1 MENFYVIYG
10 INKGLI
16 KEETKKI
23 INSLKDADIIKY
35 DMANTLIE
43 DVIEDASTVNL
54 FNKKKIIILENC
66 YFLGANKTIDNL
78 EKLEQ
83 YIEHYNSDSYLI
95 FICNAEK
102 LDSRKKIN
110 KLLSHHK
117 VIEANKVDK
126 AFLIKH
132 INSKL
137 KEDGYEMNDI
147 NFFLERV
154 GTNLNNIDNELDK
167 LKMYR
172 LETKKIT
179 NEDITKTTTK
189 VLEEEI
195 FSLTDSIIL
204 KDTKK
209 ALELLDSFLNQN
221 YDEIQIILLLAN
233 QFHFLFQVKRL
244 INKNKSES
252 EIAKILEVN
261 PYRVKYSVKK
271 IYSYSED
278 MILENIKKLAKIDHD
293 IKLGKMD
300 KNLAL
305 KLFILH

>member
-16 KEETKKI
+16 KNEIKKI
-23 INSLKDADIIKY
+23 INSLKDADLIKY
-35 DMANTLIE
+35 DMSNTLIE
-43 DVIEDASTVNL
+43 DVVEDASTVNL
-54 FNKKKIIILENC
+54 FNKKKIIILEDC
-66 YFLGANKTIDNL
+66 FFLGANKTIDNL

-110 KLLSHHK
+110 KLLASHK
-117 VIEANKVDK
+117 VIEANKADK
-126 AFLIKH
+126 SFLTKY
-132 INSKL
+132 INDKL
-137 KEDGYEMNDI
+137 KADNYKIDDI

-167 LKMYR
+167 LKMYT
-172 LETKKIT
+172 LKTKKIT

-189 VLEEEI
+189 TLEEEI
-195 FSLTDSIIL
+195 FSLTDAIIL
-204 KDTKK
+204 KNTKK
-209 ALELLDSFLNQN
+209 ALDLLESFLNVN

-244 INKNKSES
+244 LNKNKSET

-261 PYRVKYSVKK
+261 PYRVKYSIKK
-271 IYSYSED
+271 IYSYSES
-278 MILENIKKLAKIDHD
+278 MILENIKKLAKMDHD
-293 IKLGKMD
+293 IKLGIMD

-305 KLFILH
+305 KLFILQ

>member
-1 MENFYVIYG
+1 
-10 INKGLI
+10 
-16 KEETKKI
+16 
-23 INSLKDADIIKY
+23 
-35 DMANTLIE
+35 
-43 DVIEDASTVNL
+43 
-54 FNKKKIIILENC
+54 
-66 YFLGANKTIDNL
+66 
-78 EKLEQ
+78 
-83 YIEHYNSDSYLI
+83 
-95 FICNAEK
+95 
-102 LDSRKKIN
+102 
-110 KLLSHHK
+110 
-117 VIEANKVDK
+117 
-126 AFLIKH
+126 
-132 INSKL
+132 
-137 KEDGYEMNDI
+137 MNDI

-167 LKMYR
+167 LKMYA

-195 FSLTDSIIL
+195 FSLTDAIIL

-244 INKNKSES
+244 INKNKSEP

-293 IKLGKMD
+293 IKLGEMD

>member
-16 KEETKKI
+16 KNEIKKI
-23 INSLKDADIIKY
+23 INSLKDADLIKY
-35 DMANTLIE
+35 DMSNTLIE
-43 DVIEDASTVNL
+43 DVVEDASTVDL
-54 FNKKKIIILENC
+54 FNKKKIIILEDC
-66 YFLGANKTIDNL
+66 FFLGANKTIDNL

-110 KLLSHHK
+110 KLLASHK
-117 VIEANKVDK
+117 VIEANKADK
-126 AFLIKH
+126 SFLTKY
-132 INSKL
+132 INDKL
-137 KEDGYEMNDI
+137 KADNYKIDDI

-167 LKMYR
+167 LKMYT
-172 LETKKIT
+172 LKTKKIT

-189 VLEEEI
+189 TLEEEI
-195 FSLTDSIIL
+195 FSLTDAIIL
-204 KDTKK
+204 KNTKK
-209 ALELLDSFLNQN
+209 ALDLLESFLNVN

-244 INKNKSES
+244 LNKNKSET

-261 PYRVKYSVKK
+261 PYRVKYSIKK
-271 IYSYSED
+271 IYSYSES
-278 MILENIKKLAKIDHD
+278 MILENIKKLAKMDHD
-293 IKLGKMD
+293 IKLGIMD

-305 KLFILH
+305 KLFILQ

>member
-1 MENFYVIYG
+1 
-10 INKGLI
+10 
-16 KEETKKI
+16 
-23 INSLKDADIIKY
+23 
-35 DMANTLIE
+35 
-43 DVIEDASTVNL
+43 
-54 FNKKKIIILENC
+54 
-66 YFLGANKTIDNL
+66 
-78 EKLEQ
+78 
-83 YIEHYNSDSYLI
+83 
-95 FICNAEK
+95 
-102 LDSRKKIN
+102 
-110 KLLSHHK
+110 
-117 VIEANKVDK
+117 
-126 AFLIKH
+126 
-132 INSKL
+132 
-137 KEDGYEMNDI
+137 
-147 NFFLERV
+147 
-154 GTNLNNIDNELDK
+154 
-167 LKMYR
+167 MYT

-195 FSLTDSIIL
+195 FSLTDAIIL

-209 ALELLDSFLNQN
+209 ALELLDSFLNQS

-261 PYRVKYSVKK
+261 PYRVKYSIKK
-271 IYSYSED
+271 IYSYSEG

-293 IKLGKMD
+293 IKLGEMD

>member
-16 KEETKKI
+16 KNEIKKI
-23 INSLKDADIIKY
+23 INSLKDADLIKY
-35 DMANTLIE
+35 DMSNTLIE
-43 DVIEDASTVNL
+43 DVVEDASTVDL
-54 FNKKKIIILENC
+54 FNKKKIIILEDSF
-66 YFLGANKTIDNL
+66 FLGANKTIDNL
-78 EKLEQ
+78 EKLEH

-110 KLLSHHK
+110 KLLASHK
-117 VIEANKVDK
+117 VIEANKADK
-126 AFLIKH
+126 SFLTKY
-132 INSKL
+132 INDKL
-137 KEDGYEMNDI
+137 KEDNYKIDDI

-167 LKMYR
+167 LKMYT
-172 LETKKIT
+172 LKTKKIT

-189 VLEEEI
+189 TLEEEI
-195 FSLTDSIIL
+195 FSLTDAIIL
-204 KDTKK
+204 KNTKK
-209 ALELLDSFLNQN
+209 ALDLLESFLNVN

-244 INKNKSES
+244 LNKNKSET

-261 PYRVKYSVKK
+261 PYRVKYSIKK
-271 IYSYSED
+271 IYSYSES

-293 IKLGKMD
+293 IKLGIMD

-305 KLFILH
+305 KLFILQ

>member
-16 KEETKKI
+16 KGETKKI
-23 INSLKDADIIKY
+23 INSLKDTDIIKY

-54 FNKKKIIILENC
+54 FNKKKIIILEDC

-78 EKLEQ
+78 EKL
-83 YIEHYNSDSYLI
+83 
-95 FICNAEK
+95 
-102 LDSRKKIN
+102 DSRKKMN

-126 AFLIKH
+126 AFLTKH
-132 INSKL
+132 INNKL
-137 KEDGYEMNDI
+137 KEDGYEMDDI

-167 LKMYR
+167 LKMYT

-195 FSLTDSIIL
+195 FSLTDAIIL

-233 QFHFLFQVKRL
+233 QFHFLFQIKRL
-244 INKNKSES
+244 LNKNKSEA

-261 PYRVKYSVKK
+261 PYRVKYSIKK
-271 IYSYSED
+271 IYSYSEG